1 MNKLLVAGGAAALV
15 IASSLAG
22 AQPPMPGADRKGG
35 EQSEKSASPM
45 PDIDPQRRIVIREYV
60 VKKNVRPVTI
70 PGEVRV
76 GAAVPADVELVAVP
90 ADWGPT
96 LTKYRYVYWNDRVVL
111 VNPGDRRVV
120 HIVD

>member
-1 MNKLLVAGGAAALV
+1 MNKVLVAAGAAALI
-15 IASSLAG
+15 IASSLAS

-35 EQSEKSASPM
+35 EQSEKSASPI

-60 VKKNVRPVTI
+60 VKKKVRPVTL